1 VICDPAEPVADV
13 RALRAR
19 VRELERDRGEAL
31 ERTRL
36 LVALQRDIVR
46 IATAKTPAHIVMRL
60 LRGAYDSLG
69 YSRAI
74 YFNVDRDHGIAAW
87 AQIDSSDR
95 IDLSDAVA
103 STEIGGP
110 FFDAVRGFGSY
121 RAGRP
126 EGSPPLLDARGAYAL
141 SPLRDGA
148 RTLGILYV
156 DDPRPAHPF
165 RAEPALLDALTA
177 VAAASIGS
185 SVLLERATELATLD
199 PLTGLLNR
207 RVTAE
212 RFSAELAS
220 CRRRTRSLA
229 YAMIDVDDLKG
240 LNDSR
245 GHAHGDAT
253 LVGVAQAL
261 ARSSRA
267 GDIVSRSGGD
277 EFAVIM
283 PGADGVLARTLI
295 ARFGNEFAAAG
306 LRCSIGVAVF
316 PEDGRDEASLMLSAD
331 RALYAAKAAGKNGSS
346 FARAPGSGASVAK

>member
-1 VICDPAEPVADV
+1 MICDSAERLVGV

-19 VRELERDRGEAL
+19 IRDLERERGEAL

-36 LVALQRDIVR
+36 LVAVQRDIVR
-46 IATAKTPAHIVMRL
+46 IATAKTQAHIVMRL
-60 LRGAYDSLG
+60 LRRAYDSLG

-74 YFNVDRDHGIAAW
+74 YFNVDRDHGIVAW

-95 IDLSDAVA
+95 IDVGDAVA
-103 STEIGGP
+103 SREIGGP
-110 FFDAVRGFGSY
+110 FFDAIRGIDSC

-126 EGSPPLLDARGAYAL
+126 EGSPPLRDVRGSYAL

-185 SVLLERATELATLD
+185 SVTLERAKELAPLD

-207 RVTAE
+207 RVTAA
-212 RFSAELAS
+212 RFSAELAA
-220 CRRRTRSLA
+220 CRGRNRSLA

-240 LNDSR
+240 INDSR

-253 LVGVAQAL
+253 LVGVAKAL

-277 EFAVIM
+277 EFVVIM
-283 PGADGVLARTLI
+283 PGADGVLARSLI

-306 LRCSIGVAVF
+306 LRCSIGAAVF

-346 FARAPGSGASVAK
+346 FARPPVSRASVAT